1 MIRDITLGQ
10 YYSTE
15 SIIHKIDPRVKIIS
29 TFVYLISL
37 FIFKSLAGYI
47 LVSIFL
53 IIIIKLSKV
62 PFKFVF
68 RGMRSIIFLLLI
80 TVVFNIFLTPG
91 TSIIKIW
98 HFSITKEGIK
108 IAVFMG
114 LRLFFLI
121 TGTQIMTLTTTPS
134 KLTNG
139 LESILKPLRYI
150 KVPVGEIALMMTIA
164 LRFLPILLDET
175 NKIINAQ
182 VSRGAD
188 IETGGIIKKTKA
200 MIPILIPLF
209 IQAFRKASD
218 LALAMEAR
226 CYNNSETRTKLN
238 PLVYAR
244 KDYLSYLVM
253 CGYLS
258 IIILIRVSL
267 EKYLTSMF

>member
-139 LESILKPLRYI
+139 LESILKR
-150 KVPVGEIALMMTIA
+150 EHNS
-164 LRFLPILLDET
+164 LLK
-175 NKIINAQ
+175 NPYGN
-182 VSRGAD
+182 
-188 IETGGIIKKTKA
+188 
-200 MIPILIPLF
+200 PF
-209 IQAFRKASD
+209 IWQ
-218 LALAMEAR
+218 
-226 CYNNSETRTKLN
+226 
-238 PLVYAR
+238 
-244 KDYLSYLVM
+244 
-253 CGYLS
+253 CGW
-258 IIILIRVSL
+258 
-267 EKYLTSMF
+267 

>member
-15 SIIHKIDPRVKIIS
+15 SIIHKIDPRVKILS
-29 TFVYLISL
+29 TFAYLVSL
-37 FIFKSLAGYI
+37 FIFKSLIGYLI
-47 LVSIFL
+47 ASIFL
-53 IIIIKLSKV
+53 VTIIKLSRV
-62 PFKFVF
+62 PFKYVF
-68 RGMRSIIFLLLI
+68 KGMRSIIFLLLI

-91 TSIIKIW
+91 TQLIKVW
-98 HFSITKEGIK
+98 HFSITKEGIR
-108 IAVFMG
+108 IAVFMA

-139 LESILKPLRYI
+139 LESILKPLKYL

-188 IETGGIIKKTKA
+188 IETGGILKRTKA

-209 IQAFRKASD
+209 VQAFRKASD

-226 CYNNSETRTKLN
+226 CYNNSENRTKLN
-238 PLVYAR
+238 PLLYKKR
-244 KDYLSYLVM
+244 DYIAYLIILM
-253 CGYLS
+253 YLCFV
-258 IIILIRVSL
+258 ILIRISL
-267 EKYLTSMF
+267 EKNLISMF